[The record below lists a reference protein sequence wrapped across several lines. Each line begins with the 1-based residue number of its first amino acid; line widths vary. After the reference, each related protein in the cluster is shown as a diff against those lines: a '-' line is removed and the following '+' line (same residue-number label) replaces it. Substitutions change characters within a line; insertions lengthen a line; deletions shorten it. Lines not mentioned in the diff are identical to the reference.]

1 MNWQDIG
8 FRALKTFGQ
17 AFLAVF
23 VAANI
28 VSLGDI
34 SIGLLDTAFAA
45 GLAAL
50 ASFVQN
56 VVLGA
61 ANGN

>member
-8 FRALKTFGQ
+8 WRALKTFGQ
-17 AFLAVF
+17 AFVAVF
-23 VAANI
+23 VAANL

-34 SIGLLDTAFAA
+34 TVTLLDTAFAA

-50 ASFVQN
+50 LSFVQN

-61 ANGN
+61 ASTE